1 VAQILFYVK
10 KLHRFAGLKLYVNLF
25 GMIVIS
31 LLEGIGIFLLAPLL
45 GLIGLLNSGA
55 KGIPFVSWMAGP
67 LQELPEGWKLPVI
80 LAVFIGLLAGQ
91 ALLQRKQTDLN
102 EELEQGF
109 IRHLRLEMYGS
120 LLRSNWSFFLGQ
132 RRSDLIHMMV
142 SELPR
147 ASYCVYQL
155 LRLLTT
161 FLFTI
166 VQIGLALWLSVP
178 LTVFVLLGGIVLAL
192 YSRISI
198 RKSRELGQAA
208 ADFSQSYIAGMT
220 DQLNG
225 MKEIKSGMLEER
237 HFGWF
242 RTLCYRM
249 EQNYVRFT
257 KLQSASQYYY
267 KIAAAILMALFVL
280 LAYEVLRLPAEKL
293 VFVVIIFSRLWPRFS
308 QLQTSLEQM
317 AQSLPAFSSLRN
329 LQEECEVAIEL
340 EPDDL
345 ESSESSVRIEQGME
359 CRNVYYRYD
368 QSHSSYALHHID
380 LRIPANRMTAIV
392 GKSGAGKS
400 TLIDILIGLVRPER
414 GEVLLDGKP
423 LEPDRAFALRRAV
436 GYVAQDP
443 FLFHATL
450 RENLEIAAP
459 HASEEQMWE
468 TLRFSASD
476 EFVRNLPQGL
486 DTVVGD
492 RGVRLSG
499 GERQRI
505 VLARAI
511 LRKPSV
517 LILDEATS
525 ALDSEN
531 EAHIQ
536 RALDSLK
543 GSMTIIVI
551 AHRLSTIRHA
561 DQVIV
566 LDKGTIVQSGEYRQ
580 LSKDSAG
587 MLGKLLE
594 YQAVQANG

>member
-1 VAQILFYVK
+1 
-10 KLHRFAGLKLYVNLF
+10 
-25 GMIVIS
+25 
-31 LLEGIGIFLLAPLL
+31 
-45 GLIGLLNSGA
+45 
-55 KGIPFVSWMAGP
+55 
-67 LQELPEGWKLPVI
+67 
-80 LAVFIGLLAGQ
+80 
-91 ALLQRKQTDLN
+91 
-102 EELEQGF
+102 
-109 IRHLRLEMYGS
+109 
-120 LLRSNWSFFLGQ
+120 
-132 RRSDLIHMMV
+132 
-142 SELPR
+142 
-147 ASYCVYQL
+147 
-155 LRLLTT
+155 
-161 FLFTI
+161 
-166 VQIGLALWLSVP
+166 
-178 LTVFVLLGGIVLAL
+178 
-192 YSRISI
+192 
-198 RKSRELGQAA
+198 
-208 ADFSQSYIAGMT
+208 
-220 DQLNG
+220 
-225 MKEIKSGMLEER
+225 
-237 HFGWF
+237 
-242 RTLCYRM
+242 
-249 EQNYVRFT
+249 
-257 KLQSASQYYY
+257 
-267 KIAAAILMALFVL
+267 
-280 LAYEVLRLPAEKL
+280 
-293 VFVVIIFSRLWPRFS
+293 
-308 QLQTSLEQM
+308 M

-329 LQEECEVAIEL
+329 LQEECEAAIEL

-468 TLRFSASD
+468 ALRFSASD